1 MPSPEELNLQQQQ
14 RLVEALL
21 RPAAYT
27 DQVKDIQHIQTHISH
42 VILAG
47 QYAYKI
53 KKPLNLGFLDFS
65 TLAQRRHC
73 CEEEL
78 RLNRRLAPDLY
89 LEVVPITGS
98 LDEARFGGAGPVLD
112 YAVKMRR
119 FPQSALL
126 SVNPPDRETLH
137 RLADQV
143 AEFHLGIPAAEAAT
157 PYGAPERVLHP
168 MLENFTQIRE
178 IGLADL
184 VLPRLVPLEAWTRH
198 QAQQL
203 DGLLW
208 QRKQEG
214 HIRECHGD
222 MHLGNITVY
231 QGRLQIF
238 DGIEFNPN
246 LSWIDTLNDV
256 GFLLMDLQHRG
267 LSHDAADF
275 LNRYLER
282 TGDYAALP
290 LLRFYQTYRAMVR
303 AKVAAIRLSQAGL
316 SEQERQDLKRE
327 YLGYID
333 LAEGFTRAEQPVLL
347 ITHGLSGSGKSLFSG
362 WLLERL
368 PAVRLRSDV
377 ERKRLFGQSAQAQ
390 GLEQGIYTRQASQAT
405 YAHLREIASRLLRA
419 GYSVIVDATFLKTAQ
434 REPFRQLAR
443 ELAVDY
449 LILDCQ
455 SPEAVLRERI
465 SKRMA
470 QGADPSEADLA
481 VLELQMHNREALSDA
496 ELTHR
501 IALDTQTFPPVD
513 LLDRVRQHLSSRVS

>member
-65 TLAQRRHC
+65 TLERRRHC

-78 RLNRRLAPDLY
+78 RLNRRLAPELY
-89 LEVVPITGS
+89 LAVVPITGA
-98 LDEARFGGAGPVLD
+98 LDAPRLDGEGPVLD

-119 FPQSALL
+119 FSQSELL
-126 SVNPPDRETLH
+126 SVNLPDRQTLH
-137 RLADQV
+137 RLAEQV
-143 AEFHLGIPAAEAAT
+143 AEFHLDIPAADPAT
-157 PYGAPERVLHP
+157 PYGTPERVRYP
-168 MLENFTQIRE
+168 MLENFAQIRE
-178 IGLADL
+178 IGLAEL
-184 VLPRLVPLEAWTRH
+184 ELPRLDPLEAWSRD
-198 QAQQL
+198 QAQRL
-203 DGLLW
+203 HELLW
-208 QRKQEG
+208 QRKRQG

-222 MHLGNITVY
+222 MHLGNIAAY
-231 QGRLQIF
+231 QGRLQVF

-246 LSWIDTLNDV
+246 LCWIDTLNDL

-267 LSHDAADF
+267 LGHEAADF

-282 TGDYAALP
+282 TGDYPALP

-316 SEQERQDLKRE
+316 SEQERRDLEAE
-327 YLGYID
+327 YLGYIE
-333 LAEGFTRAEQPVLL
+333 LAEGFTQTTRPVLL

-377 ERKRLFGQSAQAQ
+377 ERKRLFATGAGSR
-390 GLEQGIYTRQASQAT
+390 GLEQGIYSRQASEAT
-405 YAHLREIASRLLRA
+405 YAHLRESASVLLRA
-419 GYSVIVDATFLKTAQ
+419 GFSVIVDATFLKAAQ
-434 REPFRQLAR
+434 RRPFQQLAD
-443 ELAVDY
+443 ELTVDY

-455 SPEAVLRERI
+455 APEAVLRARI
-465 SKRMA
+465 GQRRV

-481 VLELQMHNREALSDA
+481 VLALQMQNREALTDE
-496 ELTHR
+496 ELSHR
-501 IALDTQTFPPVD
+501 LVLDTQTYPPLN
-513 LLDRVRQHLSSRVS
+513 LLEQIRQHLAER